1 MATSELSH
9 SDQRTLDAVFAH
21 PIPLNLPWRDVV
33 HLLEALGRVEET
45 HGGKLRATINGQTGF
60 VHRSRHKDLTR
71 EELVT
76 VRHFLERAGVAS
88 ARGTAPAAP
97 SGEPP
102 PGAKR

>member
-1 MATSELSH
+1 MAIPELSN
-9 SDQRTLDAVFAH
+9 SDQRTLDAIFAH

-33 HLLEALGRVEET
+33 HLLEGLGRVEET

-76 VRHFLERAGVAS
+76 VRHFLERAGV
-88 ARGTAPAAP
+88 GTARAK
-97 SGEPP
+97 PP
-102 PGAKR
+102 PAGDPPGGKT